1 MKHFKSYEQFINEA
15 KMPGYNLGMDTKK
28 NWEYEKII
36 GKAIEKLPGID
47 AYTKA
52 QQRGGKWAVQ
62 DMAYGMVIKQYGK
75 DDNTSKLK
83 SILSKIDPNIDVS
96 TLKNNFKSGPS
107 SRSQHEQDNDI
118 WTYEVRKKKDYHQF
132 KKGMA
137 SKGEPDTEMSR
148 DVVMDILDMMAAYST
163 TQDQLANQEWT
174 RLKDLVDAAR
184 DHVSPT
190 NHKKLV
196 KQITKKYPNIKE
208 SVNESKSVIQKLFK
222 SIKKKLGMSKIGQA
236 TDAQYEYARD
246 WISDEFGEG
255 HTMSGLGVD
264 SVQDIIHIDVMDVE
278 TGKEEEIELDIPKN
292 LRESVNEGYNTFKG
306 KMKKDLT
313 LGGKMGSKFDIPK
326 KSDMPEVTFKKG
338 EKVDLEIQPNS
349 YHIYGKDG
357 KHGYMDKQ
365 LAPQLK
371 FNDIDDYVIYES
383 VNEYVSLRECLESRF
398 GDTYMEI
405 LEDLSGKQQ
414 YYWAMHA
421 DLYDKLAK
429 AKDIDKEVDSLLM
442 RIKNDKRKEALEY
455 FYDIV
460 KKGPL
465 KKKPAKV

>member
-1 MKHFKSYEQFINEA
+1 MKHFKTYDQFINEA

-52 QQRGGKWAVQ
+52 QQRGGKWAAR
-62 DMAYGMVIKQYGK
+62 DLAFGLVIKQYGK

-107 SRSQHEQDNDI
+107 SRSKHEQENDI
-118 WTYEVRKKKDYHQF
+118 WAYEVRKKEDYHQS
-132 KKGMA
+132 KKGMK

-208 SVNESKSVIQKLFK
+208 SVNENEYNVIDKATGEIITDEPLKKDLAKKLAA
-222 SIKKKLGMSKIGQA
+222 KKKGWVIKA
-236 TDAQYEYARD
+236 
-246 WISDEFGEG
+246 
-255 HTMSGLGVD
+255 
-264 SVQDIIHIDVMDVE
+264 
-278 TGKEEEIELDIPKN
+278 
-292 LRESVNEGYNTFKG
+292 VNEGYNTFKG
-306 KMKKDLT
+306 KMKKDIT
-313 LGGKMGSKFDIPK
+313 LGGKMGSKFNTPK
-326 KSDMPEVTFKKG
+326 KSDMPKVTFKKG
-338 EKVDLEIQPNS
+338 EIVDLEIQPNS

-365 LAPQLK
+365 LAPQLR
-371 FNDIDDYVIYES
+371 FNDIDDYIIYES

-421 DLYDKLAK
+421 DLYDKLTK
-429 AKDIDKEVDSLLM
+429 AKDIDKEVDSMLM
-442 RIKNDKRKEALEY
+442 RIKNDKRKEALKY

-465 KKKPAKV
+465 KKTTKV